1 MLPFFYDSVSLY
13 LDQQVDWFEGID
25 IFDFVVH
32 TIGRMTS
39 PGCII
44 TQEYREQ
51 GDLSIWRL
59 IIPNN
64 TFLATLISLVSLHL
78 SNYYK
83 IHVPP

>member
-25 IFDFVVH
+25 IFDLIVH
-32 TIGRMTS
+32 TIRQTTL

-51 GDLSIWRL
+51 GNLSIWHL

-64 TFLATLISLVSLHL
+64 TFLAMLISLVSLHL
-78 SNYYK
+78 SNYYT
-83 IHVPP
+83 IHMPP